1 MIADA
6 LAIRWESLLLALG
19 ALALALWAL
28 RTASGPQ
35 PREEK
40 PQLQGV
46 MLEVHRP
53 GQVTDTIE
61 ARDGCLLGRGR
72 DCDVAFDDAAVS
84 KMHARLHLAD
94 GIATIEDL
102 DSTNG
107 TLLNGKRLDGTV
119 PLHRGDRIGLGTNQI
134 VYLGAPS
141 SDDA

>member
-6 LAIRWESLLLALG
+6 LAIRWESLLIALG
-19 ALALALWAL
+19 AVALALWAL
-28 RTASGPQ
+28 RTGTGPQ
-35 PREEK
+35 PHDEK
-40 PQLQGV
+40 PLLEV
-46 MLEVHRP
+46 VLLEVHRP
-53 GQVTDTIE
+53 GQATDTIE

-72 DCDVAFDDAAVS
+72 ECDVAFDDGAVS

-94 GIATIEDL
+94 GVATIEDL

-107 TLLNGKRLDGTV
+107 TLLNGKRLDGLV

>member
-1 MIADA
+1 MIADT
-6 LAIRWESLLLALG
+6 LAVRWESLLLAIG
-19 ALALALWAL
+19 ALALALWAI
-28 RTASGPQ
+28 RSAAGPQ
-35 PREEK
+35 PLEEK
-40 PQLQGV
+40 PALRSV
-46 MLEVHRP
+46 LLEVHRA
-53 GQVTDTIE
+53 GYATDTIE
-61 ARDGCLLGRGR
+61 ARDGFLLGRGR

-107 TLLNGKRLDGTV
+107 TLLNGKRLDGMV
-119 PLHRGDRIGLGTNQI
+119 PLRRGDRIGLGTNQI

>member
-6 LAIRWESLLLALG
+6 LAVRWESLLMALG
-19 ALALALWAL
+19 ALALALWAI
-28 RTASGPQ
+28 RSASGPQ
-35 PREEK
+35 PLDEK
-40 PQLQGV
+40 APLQSV
-46 MLEVHRP
+46 LLEVRRP
-53 GQVTDTIE
+53 GQAADTVH

-94 GIATIEDL
+94 GVATIEDL

-107 TLLNGKRLDGTV
+107 ILLNGKRLEGMV
-119 PLHRGDRIGLGTNQI
+119 PLRRGDRIGLGTNQI